1 MPRLI
6 PSQRKKPGQSRL
18 NSHPGPGNIKP
29 FVQTLDCA
37 NEIAML
43 IIRKEQ
49 LAVLE
54 AHMLGRFRERLLRHL
69 RTELPAETQS
79 RTDEQLFAM
88 IDDGLR
94 RGRGFG
100 VTTERDLTL
109 FVDLMFLHSPKFDEA
124 PDMAWARNI
133 LMNHELDGETK
144 MSLIYQRLAAQ
155 QQPDPDTGSN

>member
-1 MPRLI
+1 
-6 PSQRKKPGQSRL
+6 
-18 NSHPGPGNIKP
+18 
-29 FVQTLDCA
+29 
-37 NEIAML
+37 ML

-69 RTELPAETQS
+69 RIELPAETQ
-79 RTDEQLFAM
+79 TLADEQLFPM

-109 FVDLMFLHSPKFDEA
+109 FVDLLFLHSPHFEEA
-124 PDMAWARNI
+124 PDMAWAKKI
-133 LMNHELDGETK
+133 LVNCELAGENK

-155 QQPDPDTGSN
+155 QQPEPSPGSD